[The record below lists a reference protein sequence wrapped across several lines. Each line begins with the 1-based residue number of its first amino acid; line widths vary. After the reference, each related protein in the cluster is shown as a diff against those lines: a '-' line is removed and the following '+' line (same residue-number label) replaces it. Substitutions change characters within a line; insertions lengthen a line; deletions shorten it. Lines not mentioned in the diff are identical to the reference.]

1 MLLLPVVVL
10 LLLVVVPL
18 PALALLL
25 VGGRDIVG
33 NPVTI
38 LELATVD
45 EAPLVVEP
53 AWLSL
58 EAELAEGAREEEAP
72 AVAVGMAGLDVVVA
86 AGGLAGTRELELVK
100 QGM

>member
-1 MLLLPVVVL
+1 MLLLAVVVL

-18 PALALLL
+18 PALALLPAG
-25 VGGRDIVG
+25 VRDIVG
-33 NPVTI
+33 SPVTI

-45 EAPLVVEP
+45 EAPLVVGP

-72 AVAVGMAGLDVVVA
+72 VVAVGMARLDVVVA
-86 AGGLAGTRELELVK
+86 GVGLASTRELELVK